1 MLRPLANNSSACSTS
16 TCAESTKMAISG
28 NSSRITRAAS
38 SPSVVWV
45 GGIRMSATT
54 NSGVFSRTSAS
65 SCAPSGACPTTSN
78 PERSSR
84 LAKPSR
90 SNKSSSATTTRTA
103 ITTICPARIVVP
115 SVAGR
120 GRPVA
125 ELVLSDEERETLQR
139 WARRAKSSQALA
151 QRCRI
156 VLGCAAGKSNKE
168 VAAEV
173 GVWPQTVGV
182 WRRRFVES
190 RLDGLTDEPRP
201 GAPRTIDDERIEE
214 VIVAT
219 LERQPK
225 DATHWSRAS
234 MAAETGLS
242 KSTVG
247 RVWKAFGL
255 KPHQIDTFKISND
268 PQFIDKVR
276 DVVGLYLDPPE
287 KALVLCVDE
296 KSQIQALDRSAPV
309 LPMMP
314 GMPERR
320 THDYVRHGITT
331 LFAALNVATGEI
343 TGSIHRRHRA
353 AEFKKFLTKLDNEI
367 PADLDVH
374 LICDNYATHKSPTI
388 VTWLARHP
396 RFHMHFTPTYS
407 SWLNQVERWFALLTD
422 KRLRRGTHTSVA
434 ALEKDI
440 RDWIAAWNEDPK
452 PFAWTKTADEILERL
467 TAYLQRIPG
476 AGH

>member
-1 MLRPLANNSSACSTS
+1 V
-16 TCAESTKMAISG
+16 
-28 NSSRITRAAS
+28 AS
-38 SPSVVWV
+38 
-45 GGIRMSATT
+45 
-54 NSGVFSRTSAS
+54 
-65 SCAPSGACPTTSN
+65 
-78 PERSSR
+78 
-84 LAKPSR
+84 
-90 SNKSSSATTTRTA
+90 
-103 ITTICPARIVVP
+103 
-115 SVAGR
+115 R
-120 GRPVA
+120 GRPVV
-125 ELVLSDEERETLQR
+125 ELVLTDEERQTLQR

-156 VLGCAAGKSNKE
+156 VLGCAAGKSNKQ
-168 VAAEV
+168 VATEL
-173 GVWPQTVGV
+173 GVSAQMVCK
-182 WRRRFVES
+182 WRQRFVAS
-190 RLDGLTDEPRP
+190 RLDGLADDPRP
-201 GAPRTIDDERIEE
+201 GAPRTITDEAVEE

-219 LERQPK
+219 LERQPN

-247 RVWKAFGL
+247 RIWKAFGL
-255 KPHQIDTFKISND
+255 KPHQVDTFKLSND

-353 AEFKKFLTKLDNEI
+353 TEFRKFLTKLDRDI
-367 PADLDVH
+367 PAELDVH
-374 LICDNYATHKSPTI
+374 LICDNYGTHKTPA
-388 VTWLARHP
+388 VKRWLDLHP

-407 SWLNQVERWFALLTD
+407 SWLNQVERWFGLLTD
-422 KRLRRGTHTSVA
+422 KKLRRGAHRSIQ
-434 ALEKDI
+434 ALENDI
-440 RDWIAAWNEDPK
+440 RDWITTWNQNPR
-452 PFAWTKTADEILERL
+452 PFAWTKSADEILDRL
-467 TAYLQRIPG
+467 NSYLQRIPG